1 MESYRLKNI
10 ILLLLVVTNFF
21 LLATL
26 LSRWA
31 DETRLQ
37 ESAAT
42 QLVQL
47 FSSRGVELDA
57 KIIPK
62 ETPSTLLT
70 LTRSSQEEEKLAA
83 FFLGSD
89 ASFQDDGGG
98 LTRYQSDLG
107 TLTFLSSGDFN
118 LTASLSADDPQK
130 LCDDF
135 FQQFHYQEATFS
147 LEKDSGTVTAMQ
159 YFDGRPVVNCTVTL
173 TFSDGVLVSASG
185 RHLPSGSSSESAAD
199 CISAATA
206 LTSFLQALADQDRTC
221 SQVRAVELGYALQNT
236 PATPLSLTP
245 VWRITTDSFY
255 CYVNSIS
262 GEVVWN

>member
-10 ILLLLVVTNFF
+10 ILLLLVVTNLF

-26 LSRWA
+26 LFRWV
-31 DETRLQ
+31 DEARLQ

-42 QLVQL
+42 ELVQL

-57 KIIPK
+57 KTISQEIP
-62 ETPSTLLT
+62 SSLLT

-83 FFLGSD
+83 FFLGD
-89 ASFQDDGGG
+89 DVSFQDDGGG
-98 LTRYQSDLG
+98 LTRYQSALG
-107 TLTFLSSGDFN
+107 TLNFLSSGDFT
-118 LTASLSADDPQK
+118 LTASLFTDDPQE

-135 FQQFHYQEATFS
+135 FRQFHYQEAAFS
-147 LEKDSGTVTAMQ
+147 LEKDSGTVTATQ

-173 TFSDGVLVSASG
+173 TFSGGVLVSASG
-185 RHLPSGSSSESAAD
+185 RHLPSGSTSESTAD

-221 SQVRAVELGYALQNT
+221 SQVCAVELGYALQNT
-236 PATPLSLTP
+236 PAAPLSLTP

-262 GEVVWN
+262 GEVVWI

>member
-10 ILLLLVVTNFF
+10 ILLLLVVTNLF

-26 LSRWA
+26 LFRWV
-31 DETRLQ
+31 DEARLQ

-42 QLVQL
+42 ELVQL

-57 KIIPK
+57 KTISQEIP
-62 ETPSTLLT
+62 SSLLT

-83 FFLGSD
+83 FFLGD
-89 ASFQDDGGG
+89 DVSFQDDGGG
-98 LTRYQSDLG
+98 LTRYQSALG
-107 TLTFLSSGDFN
+107 TLNFLSSGDFT
-118 LTASLSADDPQK
+118 LTASLFTDDPQE

-135 FQQFHYQEATFS
+135 FRQFHYQEAAFS
-147 LEKDSGTVTAMQ
+147 LEKDSGTVTATQ
-159 YFDGRPVVNCTVTL
+159 YFDGRPVVKCTVTL

-185 RHLPSGSSSESAAD
+185 RHLPSGSTSESTAD

-221 SQVRAVELGYALQNT
+221 SQVCAVELGYALQNT
-236 PATPLSLTP
+236 PAAPLSLTP
-245 VWRITTDSFY
+245 VWRITRDSFY

-262 GEVVWN
+262 GEVVWI

>member
-10 ILLLLVVTNFF
+10 ILLLLVVTNLF

-26 LSRWA
+26 LSRRT
-31 DETRLQ
+31 DEARLQ
-37 ESAAT
+37 ESAAA

-57 KIIPK
+57 KTIPQ

-83 FFLGSD
+83 FFLGDD

-98 LTRYQSDLG
+98 LTRYQSALG

-118 LTASLSADDPQK
+118 LTASRFTDDPQG

-135 FQQFHYQEATFS
+135 LRQFHYQEAAFS
-147 LEKDSGTVTAMQ
+147 LQDGTGTVTAMQ

-173 TFSDGVLVSASG
+173 TFSDSVLVSVSG
-185 RHLPSGSSSESAAD
+185 RHTPSGSSSESAAD

-206 LTSFLQALADQDRTC
+206 LTSFLQALADRGRTC
-221 SQVRAVELGYALQNT
+221 SQVRSVELGYALQNT
-236 PATPLSLTP
+236 PAAPLSLTP